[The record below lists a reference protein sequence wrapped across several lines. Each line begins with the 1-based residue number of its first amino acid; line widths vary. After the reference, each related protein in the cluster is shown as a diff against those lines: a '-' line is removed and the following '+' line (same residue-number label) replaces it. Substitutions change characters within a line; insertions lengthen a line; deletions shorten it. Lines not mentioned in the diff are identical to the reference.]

1 MTTQV
6 VASLDFKRFL
16 IEEVERCWSTRHE
29 PLLLSKLG
37 QLAAARGFVLH
48 QELGGRKLSQFI
60 QQELADELE
69 VQSPNDTGI
78 LLRAIPKN
86 LLGAEAA
93 PTFDNKPD
101 GSPPAGLNRAFLSAF
116 GRPIADGY
124 ERWVRIDPPIR
135 YRDLP
140 SDQRAA
146 DGYVQIERSFLIS
159 PAGDVEA
166 FAQAT
171 KWLSAKGFEIQKFML
186 KAKTQARSDKSLL
199 SQLIEGLTES
209 ELKRVSLPL
218 DIVEKLMR
226 K

>member
-1 MTTQV
+1 MTDQV
-6 VASLDFKRFL
+6 VASLNFKTFL
-16 IEEVERCWSTRHE
+16 VEEIERWWTNKHE

-69 VQSPNDTGI
+69 VKSPNDSGI
-78 LLRAIPKN
+78 LLSAIPKN
-86 LLGAEAA
+86 WSVVEAA
-93 PTFDNKPD
+93 LPIDDKPD

-116 GRPIADGY
+116 GRPIADGF

-135 YRDLP
+135 FRDLP
-140 SDQRAA
+140 SDQRPTE
-146 DGYVQIERSFLIS
+146 DYVQIDRSLLTNPSSDF
-159 PAGDVEA
+159 EA
-166 FAQAT
+166 FAQAN
-171 KWLSAKGFEIQKFML
+171 KWISAKGFEIQRFML
-186 KAKTQARSDKSLL
+186 KAKAQVRSDKSLL
-199 SQLIEGLTES
+199 SQLIESLTES